1 MRITGEESSAAG
13 WLHCDIILR
22 MDFPND
28 SELIEL
34 GECDSEQE
42 LLVVR
47 ALLESEGIE
56 CCSCPLSTSAAGVSE
71 RQDGGLK
78 LYVRKED
85 LSTAHAILDAPLE
98 NQPDASDDSDDE
110 DS

>member
-1 MRITGEESSAAG
+1 
-13 WLHCDIILR
+13 
-22 MDFPND
+22 MDFQSD
-28 SELIEL
+28 SELVEL

-56 CCSCPLSTSAAGVSE
+56 CCGPLLTSAVGVSK
-71 RQDGGLK
+71 RGDGGLK
-78 LYVRKED
+78 LLVRKED
-85 LSTAHAILDAPLE
+85 LAAARALLDAPLE
-98 NQPDASDDSDDE
+98 DPPDASDDV